1 MAESQFSYQKAL
13 VTGASG
19 FIGSHLCRRL
29 RNMGVE
35 VHGISR
41 KDQPPSQ
48 DGLRWWKGDL
58 SNTETVQRIFKEIK
72 PDLVFHLA
80 SHVLGARDVSHV
92 MSTFN
97 DNLLSSINLLLSAQ
111 EVGCK
116 RIILTGSQD
125 EPDLGDPKAIP
136 SSPYVAAKM
145 ASSAYARMFH
155 ALYQLPVV
163 NLRVFMV
170 YGPAQQ
176 DLSKLIPYTILTLL
190 RKEAPKIGSGVR
202 EVDWVFVDDV
212 VQAYIATAQTPGLE
226 GKTIEVG
233 TGKLTTVRK
242 VVENLSQLINPEIK
256 PLFGSLAER
265 PLEQIRV
272 ADTANALKLIGWKPE
287 TSLEEGL
294 KKTIEW
300 YKHHLVKIKI
310 LSLLLLQN
318 RILTT
323 LSEV

>member
-1 MAESQFSYQKAL
+1 MAKSKVSYQKAL

-29 RNMGVE
+29 CEIGVE

-41 KDQPPSQ
+41 KDRTADQ

-58 SNTETVQRIFKEIK
+58 SNTETVHKLLKKIK
-72 PDLVFHLA
+72 PDLIFHLA
-80 SHVLGARDVSHV
+80 SHVLGARDIIHV
-92 MSTFN
+92 LPTFY
-97 DNLLSSINLLLSAQ
+97 DNLLSSLNLLLNAH

-125 EPDLGDPKAIP
+125 EPDLGDSKAIP

-145 ASSAYARMFH
+145 ASSAYARMFY

-170 YGPAQQ
+170 YGPDQQ
-176 DLSKLIPYTILTLL
+176 DLSKLVPYTTLSLL
-190 RKEAPKIGSGVR
+190 RKEVPKVGSGTR
-202 EVDWVFVDDV
+202 QVDWVFVDDV
-212 VQAYIATAQTPGLE
+212 VQAYLAAAQASGLE

-233 TGKLTTVRK
+233 SGKLTTVRA
-242 VVENLSQLINPEIK
+242 VVENLNQMIDPEIR
-256 PLFGSLAER
+256 PLFGFLPDR

-272 ADTANALKLIGWKPE
+272 ADTSKAQKLMGWKPE
-287 TSLEEGL
+287 TSLEDGL
-294 KKTIEW
+294 RQTIEW
-300 YKHHLVKIKI
+300 YKRHLKEG
-310 LSLLLLQN
+310 N
-318 RILTT
+318 F
-323 LSEV
+323 